1 MTTTD
6 PTPFMSREWR
16 STTDIARDAWDAEG
30 RRGDFR
36 YARNRVW
43 LALIRMEKT
52 GRAERMESGGEGPRF
67 RPNLWRLVRWPRGRK
82 CWRRAPTGGP

>member
-30 RRGDFR
+30 RRGDFCN
-36 YARNRVW
+36 ARERVR
-43 LALIRMEKT
+43 LVLRRMEKE
-52 GRAERMESGGEGPRF
+52 GKVERMDSAAPLR
-67 RPNLWRLVRWPRGRK
+67 WRLVRWQRGRK
-82 CWRRAPTGGP
+82 C